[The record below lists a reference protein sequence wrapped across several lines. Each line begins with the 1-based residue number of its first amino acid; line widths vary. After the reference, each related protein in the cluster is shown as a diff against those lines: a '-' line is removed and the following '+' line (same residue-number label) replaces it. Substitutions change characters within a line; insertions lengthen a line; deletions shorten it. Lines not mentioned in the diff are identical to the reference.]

1 MIRELAIFLGAV
13 ALMSWASLRLTRA
26 VEGVAAHLRFTDGL
40 LGIVAA
46 LGADAPE
53 ICSAVAALL
62 SRDHEVGLGVV
73 LGSNIFNLA
82 GLLGLS
88 AVVAGRVAIGR
99 EGLWFNGLTSLLGT
113 VLVLALVLGLIPP
126 WSLLLALAFVL
137 VPYVGL
143 TAMHPAEIGKLPLPL
158 STKRFLET
166 AVGHAHRAS
175 RKRAAPPRGSWRDGT
190 WVVVSVVLIVIAA
203 FAAVHSAVALAAGW
217 GVSRTIVG
225 SIVLAALTSVPNVI
239 AAVQLAR
246 ENRGEVVVSE
256 SLNSNTLNVLF
267 GICLPAL
274 AVRFVAP
281 SPQIV
286 FSALWLL
293 GMNLVSLGAAGHER
307 GLHRLGGMVI
317 IALYL
322 IFAVVLLVWR

>member
-1 MIRELAIFLGAV
+1 MIRELASFFAAI
-13 ALMSWASLRLTRA
+13 ALMSWASMRLTRA
-26 VEGVAAHLRFTDGL
+26 IEGIAAHLRFTDGL

-53 ICSAVAALL
+53 ICSAIAALL

-99 EGLWFNGLTSLLGT
+99 EGLWFNGVTSLLGT
-113 VLVLALVLGLIPP
+113 VLVLALVLGWIPP
-126 WSLLLALAFVL
+126 WALLLALASVL
-137 VPYVGL
+137 APYVRL
-143 TAMHPAEIGKLPLPL
+143 TAMHPAEIGHLRVPV
-158 STKRFLET
+158 SAKRFLET

-175 RKRAAPPRGSWRDGT
+175 RKRAVRSPGSWRDGT
-190 WVVVSVVLIVIAA
+190 WALVSVVLIVVAA
-203 FAAVHSAVALAAGW
+203 FAAVRSAVTLAARS
-217 GVSRTIVG
+217 GVSRSIVG
-225 SIVLAALTSVPNVI
+225 TVVLAALTSIPNVI

-246 ENRGEVVVSE
+246 ENRGEAVVSE
-256 SLNSNTLNVLF
+256 SLNSNTLNILF

-274 AVRFVAP
+274 AIGFVAP

-286 FSALWLL
+286 FAALWLL
-293 GMNLVSLGAAGHER
+293 GMNLVSLGAAGHKR
-307 GLHRLGGMVI
+307 GLHRLGGMLI

-322 IFAVVLLVWR
+322 IFAVVILMWR